1 MKILFF
7 SATGNSLYIA
17 KRLGGELLSIPQLQK
32 NGIHEITANTVG
44 IICPVYGFTMP
55 NLVKEYLE
63 KTTIRAEYVFVIMTF
78 GNLAMAALA
87 QMKKLLNKR
96 GVQLHYANQIE
107 MVDNFLPI
115 FEIGNQLK
123 KNKEQVIEPKI
134 NDILNDIR
142 EKRQFFAAHSPFQK
156 LVSKVVSAVWETK
169 KAMNKR
175 DTNFMVNDLC
185 NGCGTCRA
193 VCPTA
198 NITGT
203 GKPEYRHTC
212 EFCLA
217 CIHLCPKN
225 AIHLKN
231 EKSEK
236 RFINSNI
243 RLSEIIK
250 ANTQKDIAVK

>member
-1 MKILFF
+1 MKILYF

-32 NGIHEITANTVG
+32 NGIYAITGDVVG

-63 KTTIRAEYVFVIMTF
+63 KAAIRAEYVFTVMTF
-78 GNLAMAALA
+78 GNRSMAALA
-87 QMKKLLNKR
+87 EMKKLFNRR
-96 GVQLHYANQIE
+96 GVQPHYANEIE
-107 MVDNFLPI
+107 MVDNYLPI
-115 FEIGNQLK
+115 FEIDNQLK
-123 KNKEQVIEPKI
+123 MNKEKNIEAKI
-134 NDILNDIR
+134 NGILKDVQER
-142 EKRQFFAAHSPFQK
+142 RQFFVNHSRFQK
-156 LVSKVVSAVWETK
+156 LVSTVVSAVWENK
-169 KAMNKR
+169 KAVNKR
-175 DTNFMVNDLC
+175 DNGFIVNDRC
-185 NGCGTCRA
+185 NGCGTCRN
-193 VCPTA
+193 VCPAA
-198 NITGT
+198 NIAGT
-203 GKPEYRHTC
+203 GKPEYRHAC

-243 RLSEIIK
+243 KLYEIIS
-250 ANTQKDIAVK
+250 ANKQSQK